1 MRVEFGGKAS
11 KEPTSLSDST
21 PGYESYANR
30 VTEIWFGA
38 KELMRTGQIKGVPQS
53 LAREL
58 CARTYKTAKGEKMR
72 LMAEPKADM
81 KMRIGKSPDEAD
93 AALMLVAL
101 CKERFG
107 FGASRATSG
116 VSTGGFNT
124 SNFFRRLSLVGN
136 PKNLRS

>member
-1 MRVEFGGKAS
+1 
-11 KEPTSLSDST
+11 
-21 PGYESYANR
+21 
-30 VTEIWFGA
+30 
-38 KELMRTGQIKGVPQS
+38 MRTGQIKGVSQS
-53 LAREL
+53 LAKEL

-107 FGASRATSG
+107 FGASRSTSG
-116 VSTGGFNT
+116 ISNNGFNAP
-124 SNFFRRLSLVGN
+124 NFFRRLASVGN
-136 PKNLRS
+136 PKNLRA